1 MMFGPGFMK
10 SAENLGFTRPPT
22 EPAAPATP
30 TGNTVSQR
38 PSVTIPDTAA
48 IRGQFDD
55 KATEIGGRLLELP
68 ALVLLP
74 FQLALLWS
82 IIAEDN
88 NALVD
93 VRCGNYI
100 RALF

>member
-1 MMFGPGFMK
+1 M
-10 SAENLGFTRPPT
+10 R
-22 EPAAPATP
+22 PAAPLW
-30 TGNTVSQR
+30 V
-38 PSVTIPDTAA
+38 
-48 IRGQFDD
+48 
-55 KATEIGGRLLELP
+55 LLP

-82 IIAEDN
+82 IIAEDK

>member
-1 MMFGPGFMK
+1 MMFGTGFMS
-10 SAENLGFTRPPT
+10 SAEILGFTAPPT
-22 EPAAPATP
+22 VPAAPATP
-30 TGNTVSQR
+30 TGALVSLR
-38 PSVTIPDTAA
+38 PSVTIPVEAA
-48 IRGQFDD
+48 IRGQFEA
-55 KATEIGGRLLELP
+55 KATEIGGRLLRLP
-68 ALVLLP
+68 SLVLQP

-82 IIAEDN
+82 IIAEGK

>member
-1 MMFGPGFMK
+1 M
-10 SAENLGFTRPPT
+10 SL
-22 EPAAPATP
+22 
-30 TGNTVSQR
+30 R
-38 PSVTIPDTAA
+38 PSVTIPVEAA
-48 IRGQFDD
+48 IRGQFDA
-55 KATEIGGRLLELP
+55 KATEIGGRLLRLP
-68 ALVLLP
+68 SLVLLP

>member
-1 MMFGPGFMK
+1 MMFGTGFIK
-10 SAENLGFTRPPT
+10 SAEILGFTAPPT
-22 EPAAPATP
+22 VPAAPATP
-30 TGNTVSQR
+30 TGALVSLR
-38 PSVTIPDTAA
+38 PSVTIPVEAA
-48 IRGQFDD
+48 IRGQFDA
-55 KATEIGGRLLELP
+55 KATEIGSRLLGLP

-82 IIAEDN
+82 IIAEGK